1 MAGKRGEGL
10 AQHITKAEPQQQ
22 RRIEQCA
29 ANGCPLAGTITT
41 EGGLHVC
48 GIHFLAKME
57 GWPKATGVI
66 LHHIALYDLARKA
79 QSVGTPLSMSKESA
93 NLLASAAHKHGLEFN
108 DAQREIYKTAMMKLT
123 VAGQIVESSISA
135 RAVEASMTVVVS
147 QSNVQPHEEEEIN
160 FNVRLRGLINN
171 MSYQQEA

>member
-22 RRIEQCA
+22 RRVEQCA

-66 LHHIALYDLARKA
+66 LHHIARYDLARKA
-79 QSVGTPLSMSKESA
+79 QSVGAPMSMSKESA

-108 DAQREIYKTAMMKLT
+108 DAQREVYARAMLKLA

-135 RAVEASMTVVVS
+135 RAVAASMTVLVS
-147 QSNVQPHEEEEIN
+147 ENAI
-160 FNVRLRGLINN
+160 
-171 MSYQQEA
+171 

>member
-10 AQHITKAEPQQQ
+10 AQHITQAEPEKK
-22 RRIEQCA
+22 RRVEQCA
-29 ANGCPLAGTITT
+29 ANGCPLSGTIST

-79 QSVGTPLSMSKESA
+79 QSVGTPMSMSKESA
-93 NLLASAAHKHGLEFN
+93 NLLAAAAHKHGLEFN
-108 DAQREIYKTAMMKLT
+108 DAQREIYARAMQKLT
-123 VAGQIVESSISA
+123 IAGQIVESSISA
-135 RAVEASMTVVVS
+135 RAVAASMTVVVS
-147 QSNVQPHEEEEIN
+147 QSAIQPHEEEEIN

-171 MSYQQEA
+171 MSYQQ